1 MNWDLLTNGEKRCII
16 NENQRRF
23 NMKPR
28 VFVSSTF
35 YDLKYVREDLAN
47 FIRSRDFEP
56 IMFEDGD
63 VGYES
68 GKPLD
73 DSCYEAMRNAD
84 MAILI
89 IGGQHGT
96 NASKQNE
103 TDIQEFISITN
114 KEFSSAVN
122 AGIPVFA
129 FVDAKVNVEYEIYKE
144 NIDKIKENPK
154 YINFRATKDIRVFDF
169 IRSIYNL
176 GNVPL
181 NDFNKISDIKD
192 FLAKQW
198 SDMFKK
204 HLSTLKGNKEIE
216 TVKSS
221 ISKLESIVNKMS
233 VMMDAIGKNVLKES
247 NEYETIKNRQR
258 AQEIC
263 DSLKNVITL
272 VDKSEVGDSKR
283 SEDLINMLA
292 DMSNDFIENKFTRK
306 TLFVADESV
315 FYDFLKNHVESHISK
330 YRFKYIDISI
340 EILDLLIKI
349 NQDLKNNSVK
359 KEIINL
365 LDEKLYEKIV
375 KNYNAHE

>member
-283 SEDLINMLA
+283 SEDLINMFA

-306 TLFVADESV
+306 TLFVADKSV

-330 YRFKYIDISI
+330 YKFKYIDISI